1 MCVFAMNKS
10 EALAVLSE
18 IRDALKKLDVLSCVS
33 LDGSQVSHVLT
44 GGYEIKMKCELDSV
58 SRDVINDI
66 LKRHQLYLKEQNGYV
81 ILRSLKD

>member
-1 MCVFAMNKS
+1 MNKS
-10 EALAVLSE
+10 EVLAVLNE
-18 IRDALKKLDVLSCVS
+18 IREALKKSEVLSCVS

-58 SRDVINDI
+58 SRDIINGI
-66 LKRHQLYLKEQNGYV
+66 LKRSEMYMKEQNGYV

>member
-1 MCVFAMNKS
+1 MNKT

-18 IRDALKKLDVLSCVS
+18 IRDALKEAMVASCVS
-33 LDGSQVSHVLT
+33 LDGSQVSHIST

-58 SRDVINDI
+58 SRGIINGI
-66 LKRHQLYLKEQNGYV
+66 LKKYELYLKEQGGYV

>member
-1 MCVFAMNKS
+1 MNKT

-18 IRDALKKLDVLSCVS
+18 IRDALQKSGGKNCVS

-44 GGYEIKMKCELDSV
+44 GGYEIKIKCELDTV
-58 SRDVINDI
+58 SRDIINSV
-66 LKRHQLYLKEQNGYV
+66 LKRNELLLKEQNGYV

>member
-1 MCVFAMNKS
+1 MNKT

-18 IRDALKKLDVLSCVS
+18 IRDALKESVVVSCVS
-33 LDGSQVSHVLT
+33 FDGSQISHILT

-58 SRDVINDI
+58 SRDIINNI
-66 LKRHQLYLKEQNGYV
+66 LKKYELYLKEQDGYV

>member
-1 MCVFAMNKS
+1 MVFHMNKT

-18 IRDALKKLDVLSCVS
+18 IREALKESMVVSCVS
-33 LDGSQVSHVLT
+33 LDGSQIFHILS

-58 SRDVINDI
+58 SRGI
-66 LKRHQLYLKEQNGYV
+66 LDSILRKYELYLKEQNGYV

>member
-1 MCVFAMNKS
+1 MNKS

-18 IRDALKKLDVLSCVS
+18 IRHALKKSEVLSFVF

-58 SRDVINDI
+58 SRDIINGV
-66 LKRHQLYLKEQNGYV
+66 LKRFELYMKEQNGYV

>member
-1 MCVFAMNKS
+1 MNKT

-18 IRDALKKLDVLSCVS
+18 IRDALKETMAVSCVS
-33 LDGSQVSHVLT
+33 LDGSQVSHILS

-58 SRDVINDI
+58 SKGIINSI
-66 LKRHQLYLKEQNGYV
+66 LKKHELYMKEQNSYV

>member
-1 MCVFAMNKS
+1 MNKS
-10 EALAVLSE
+10 EVLVVLNE
-18 IRDALKKLDVLSCVS
+18 IRDALKKSEVLSCVS

-58 SRDVINDI
+58 SRDIINGI
-66 LKRHQLYLKEQNGYV
+66 LKRFEMYMKEQNGYV

>member
-1 MCVFAMNKS
+1 MNKS

-18 IRDALKKLDVLSCVS
+18 IRDALKKLDVLSCVY

-58 SRDVINDI
+58 SRDTINGI
-66 LKRHQLYLKEQNGYV
+66 LKKYELYMKEQNDYV

>member
-1 MCVFAMNKS
+1 MNKT

-18 IRDALKKLDVLSCVS
+18 IRDALKKSMVVSCVS
-33 LDGSQVSHVLT
+33 LDGSQVSHILS

-58 SRDVINDI
+58 SRDIINSI
-66 LKRHQLYLKEQNGYV
+66 LKKYELYMKEQNGYV

>member
-1 MCVFAMNKS
+1 MNKS
-10 EALAVLSE
+10 EALTVLNE
-18 IRDALKKLDVLSCVS
+18 IRDALKKSEILSCVS

-58 SRDVINDI
+58 SRDIINGI
-66 LKRHQLYLKEQNGYV
+66 LKRYEMYMKEQNGYV

>member
-1 MCVFAMNKS
+1 MFHMNKT

-18 IRDALKKLDVLSCVS
+18 IRDALKKSAIISCVS
-33 LDGSQVSHVLT
+33 LDGSQVSHIST

-58 SRDVINDI
+58 SKDIINGI
-66 LKRHQLYLKEQNGYV
+66 LKRNEMYMKEQHGYV

>member
-1 MCVFAMNKS
+1 MNKT
-10 EALAVLSE
+10 EALDVLND
-18 IRDALKKLDVLSCVS
+18 IRDALKKSGAISCVS

-58 SRDVINDI
+58 SRDIINGV
-66 LKRHQLYLKEQNGYV
+66 LKRYSLYMKEQNGYV

>member
-1 MCVFAMNKS
+1 MLPMNKS

-18 IRDALKKLDVLSCVS
+18 IRDALKKSEVLSCVS

-58 SRDVINDI
+58 SRNVINGI
-66 LKRHQLYLKEQNGYV
+66 LKRYELYMREQNGYV